1 VTQEAWRQ
9 PDEMIE
15 QIDDQRD
22 PLRRLFMDSVKEA
35 QDEEVVV
42 LLPKVDL
49 DLPPRKDRDPG
60 SKLSIPYLKA
70 IHVLLD
76 DATPLR
82 MIAKRYN
89 VSKVALRLHRDQ
101 QCFCRERGIVG

>member
-1 VTQEAWRQ
+1 
-9 PDEMIE
+9 MIE
-15 QIDDQRD
+15 QLEDQRD
-22 PLRRLFMDSVKEA
+22 PLRRLFMDSVREA
-35 QDEEVVV
+35 QEEEEVVV

-49 DLPPRKDRDPG
+49 DLPRRKDTSSG
-60 SKLSIPYLKA
+60 MKLSIPYLKA

-101 QCFCRERGIVG
+101 QCYCREKGIVG